1 MVNQSIFSDPT
12 KKIAVEV
19 EKTDA
24 AIVSEKTTVEMS
36 VCEAVFLYALW
47 AHVADVECV
56 CQPEDPVEIDL
67 PTTTAET
74 VVPYAEIR
82 KWVHAFTK
90 HNLVFNDFFREE
102 GAFTAPDVNGWI
114 KGISHIHTG
123 VLETMTYLPHIESL
137 QLTEL
142 GLQVANELIPAM
154 YQELHAVEAM
164 ICMIVRERY
173 CHEGLGITNAF
184 RHIPTITFDDMNRD
198 FHIVERVDQAVIFA
212 MPDGHLFA
220 TVLGVGTFL
229 LEKQRPINLSLLVRT
244 NASIPVD
251 FTSPESVEQG
261 LFAYTARV
269 KMENEKM
276 REEWYAAHPEA
287 PRPSE
292 DNNIAQTIGELVSK
306 MTGSGCKVAAITPN
320 GVDSVAEVEPD
331 EGPNQRVC
339 QDKPVS

>member
-24 AIVSEKTTVEMS
+24 AGVSEKTTVEMS
-36 VCEAVFLYALW
+36 VCEALFLYAAW
-47 AHVADVECV
+47 ACKADVGCV
-56 CQPEDPVEIDL
+56 CQPEDPKVEDIQIPISID
-67 PTTTAET
+67 ET
-74 VVPYAEIR
+74 VVPYAEVR
-82 KWVHAFTK
+82 KWIRGFTS
-90 HNLVFNDFFREE
+90 HNLIFADFFREE
-102 GAFTAPDVNGWI
+102 GAFVTDDSAEWI
-114 KGISHIHTG
+114 VGFSHAHTDR
-123 VLETMTYLPHIESL
+123 LATMTYLPHIESL

-142 GLQVANELIPAM
+142 GLQVMNELIPAM

-164 ICMIVRERY
+164 ICMIIRERY
-173 CHEGLGITNAF
+173 CHEGMGITNAF
-184 RHIPTITFDDMNRD
+184 RHIPTIAFDDMNRD
-198 FHIVERVDQAVIFA
+198 FHIVERADQGVVFA
-212 MPDGHLFA
+212 MPDGHLFV

-229 LEKQRPINLSLLVRT
+229 LEVQRPINLPFMVRT

-261 LFAYTARV
+261 LYAYTARV

-287 PRPSE
+287 PRPAE

-320 GVDSVAEVEPD
+320 GVDSVAEVEP
-331 EGPNQRVC
+331 EETNSNK
-339 QDKPVS
+339 KPVS

>member
-24 AIVSEKTTVEMS
+24 AGVSEKTTVEMS
-36 VCEAVFLYALW
+36 VCEALFLYALW
-47 AHVADVECV
+47 AHTADVECV
-56 CQPEDPVEIDL
+56 CQPEDPKVEDIQI

-74 VVPYAEIR
+74 VAPYVEIR
-82 KWVHAFTK
+82 KWIHGFTK
-90 HNLVFNDFFREE
+90 HNLVFNDFFRKE
-102 GAFTAPDVNGWI
+102 GAFADVNLHRWFNGL
-114 KGISHIHTG
+114 SHTHTDR
-123 VLETMTYLPHIESL
+123 LATMTYLPHIESL
-137 QLTEL
+137 QLTDL
-142 GLQVANELIPAM
+142 GLSVAAELIPVM

-164 ICMIVRERY
+164 ICMIIRERY

-184 RHIPTITFDDMNRD
+184 RHIPTITFDDMNKD
-198 FHIVERVDQAVIFA
+198 FHIVERVDQGVIFA
-212 MPDGHLFA
+212 MPDGHLFV
-220 TVLGVGTFL
+220 TVLGIGTFL
-229 LEKQRPINLSLLVRT
+229 LEVQRPINLPLMVRT

-261 LFAYTARV
+261 LYAYTARV

-287 PRPSE
+287 PRPTE
-292 DNNIAQTIGELVSK
+292 DNNIAQTIGELVSN

-320 GVDSVAEVEPD
+320 GVDSVAEVEP
-331 EGPNQRVC
+331 EEANSAK
-339 QDKPVS
+339 KPVS